1 RRERR
6 PADDQAWP
14 AERLV
19 RPRSGRTVPGL
30 TPAMLQDPL
39 TGLHSRQK
47 FLALLRQHVVIA
59 NERQSMLALI
69 VVDLTGFARLNAAHG
84 YDFGD
89 AALKHVA
96 QHLRAVVRD
105 QDYVGRIG
113 DNRFALLLTQVMNQG
128 HAELAVQ
135 KLFRHLEVPFEGP
148 QGTVRLTASVGA
160 AICPVHAS
168 HPEFL
173 MRQAEKSLALARA
186 TGQNWLFPPD
196 VDVDQGFSEFWDLE
210 IELDGAIEHGE
221 LLRSY
226 QPKLRTSDLATIGA
240 EALMSWP
247 HRTRGLVSP
256 NQFIPIAEKTGQ
268 IRPMTM
274 WALNTAMR
282 HAATWKH
289 QSPLSV
295 AVNVPAEL
303 VSRQDLPDIVENALQ
318 LWGKSDVQLVL
329 EITERSLVA
338 DPHHSF
344 GILSRIRDLG
354 VKISIDDFGT
364 GYSCLAY
371 FKDPG
376 RRAEDRQVLRPGHAH
391 GPGQCRHR
399 IADHRPGPPFR
410 PVRGRRGGGERR
422 NPGAAARA
430 PLRRGPGPPV
440 RQGPAAGRLPRLAP
454 QPAIPAA
461 RVSNHGSGY

>member
-1 RRERR
+1 
-6 PADDQAWP
+6 
-14 AERLV
+14 
-19 RPRSGRTVPGL
+19 
-30 TPAMLQDPL
+30 MLQDPL
-39 TGLHSRQK
+39 TGLHSRQN

-59 NERQSMLALI
+59 NERQAMLALI
-69 VVDLTGFARLNAAHG
+69 VVDICGFARLNAAHG
-84 YDFGD
+84 YEFGD

-96 QHLRAVVRD
+96 QHLRAVVRE
-105 QDYVGRIG
+105 QDHVGRIG

-135 KLFRHLEVPFEGP
+135 KLFRHLEVPFEGT
-148 QGTVRLTASVGA
+148 QGTVRLTANAGA

-210 IELDGAIEHGE
+210 IELDGAIDRGE
-221 LLRSY
+221 LLLSY

-256 NQFIPIAEKTGQ
+256 AQFIPIAEKTGQ

-282 HAATWKH
+282 HAGTWKH
-289 QSPLSV
+289 LSPLSV

-303 VSRQDLPDIVENALQ
+303 VSREDLPDIVENAMQ
-318 LWGKSDVQLVL
+318 LWGKSEVQLVL

-338 DPHHSF
+338 DPQHAF
-344 GILSRIRDLG
+344 RILSRIRDLG

-371 FKDPG
+371 FKD
-376 RRAEDRQVLRPGHAH
+376 
-391 GPGQCRHR
+391 
-399 IADHRPGPPFR
+399 
-410 PVRGRRGGGERR
+410 
-422 NPGAAARA
+422 
-430 PLRRGPGPPV
+430 
-440 RQGPAAGRLPRLAP
+440 
-454 QPAIPAA
+454 IPADELKIDKSFVQGMLTDPA
-461 RVSNHGSGY
+461 SADIASLIIDLAHRFGLSVVAEGVENAETLALLRERHCDVVQGHLFAKALRLDAFRDWIHNRPSRQPESQTMELDTETMPEWYKSLPQNP

>member
-1 RRERR
+1 
-6 PADDQAWP
+6 
-14 AERLV
+14 
-19 RPRSGRTVPGL
+19 
-30 TPAMLQDPL
+30 MLQDPL
-39 TGLHSRQK
+39 TGLHSRQN

-59 NERQSMLALI
+59 NERQATLALI
-69 VVDLTGFARLNAAHG
+69 VVDICGFARLNAAHG
-84 YDFGD
+84 YEFGD

-96 QHLRAVVRD
+96 QHLRAVVRE
-105 QDYVGRIG
+105 QDHVGRIG

-135 KLFRHLEVPFEGP
+135 KLFRHLEVPFEGT
-148 QGTVRLTASVGA
+148 QGTVRLTANAGA

-210 IELDGAIEHGE
+210 IELDGAIDRGE
-221 LLRSY
+221 LLLSY

-256 NQFIPIAEKTGQ
+256 AQFIPIAEKTGQ

-282 HAATWKH
+282 HAGTWKH
-289 QSPLSV
+289 LSPLSV

-303 VSRQDLPDIVENALQ
+303 VSREDLPDIVENAMQ
-318 LWGKSDVQLVL
+318 LWGKSEVQLVL

-338 DPHHSF
+338 DPQHAF
-344 GILSRIRDLG
+344 RILSRIRDLG

-371 FKDPG
+371 FKD
-376 RRAEDRQVLRPGHAH
+376 
-391 GPGQCRHR
+391 
-399 IADHRPGPPFR
+399 
-410 PVRGRRGGGERR
+410 
-422 NPGAAARA
+422 
-430 PLRRGPGPPV
+430 
-440 RQGPAAGRLPRLAP
+440 
-454 QPAIPAA
+454 IPADELKIDKSFVQGMLTDPA
-461 RVSNHGSGY
+461 SADIASLIIELAHRFGLSVVAEGVENAETLALLRERHCDVVQGHLFAKALRLDAFRDWIHNRPSRQPESQTMELDTETMPEWYKSLPQNP